1 MAPVFLEISFFFLFF
16 FFFFPFTVIYL
27 NEKQKPGILLS
38 QERPSPGDW
47 VKEEQ
52 IKIYSDKVVLDI
64 DNPLWAIFTNTNSMD
79 PFLDETSHAIEIQP
93 LSPDDISL
101 GDVISYK
108 MGENIV
114 IHRIVEIGED
124 AQGAYYVVQG
134 DNNSS
139 RDPTMVRFNDV
150 TGVVVAVIFLKS
162 L

>member
-1 MAPVFLEISFFFLFF
+1 MARVLWKLAFVFALLLLLIPL
-16 FFFFPFTVIYL
+16 TVISL
-27 NEKQKPGILLS
+27 HEKQKPGILLS

-150 TGVVVAVIFLKS
+150 TGVVVAVIY
-162 L
+162 